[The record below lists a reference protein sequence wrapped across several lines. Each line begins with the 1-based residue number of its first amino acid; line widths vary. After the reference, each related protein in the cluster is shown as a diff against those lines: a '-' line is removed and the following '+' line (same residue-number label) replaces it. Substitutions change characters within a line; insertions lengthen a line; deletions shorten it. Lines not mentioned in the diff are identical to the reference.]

1 MKGIV
6 KNDTEQNSNLI
17 HGTCGC
23 NRIYLLFSKKKQEK
37 NLAKNILGDILMVA
51 GEVLFWARFPKT
63 YTKIEL
69 TIQSVLVLLYFGT
82 MGYVAVAAKVKE
94 LRKEE

>member
-1 MKGIV
+1 MTQSKIAILFMV
-6 KNDTEQNSNLI
+6 LAVVTEY
-17 HGTCGC
+17 
-23 NRIYLLFSKKKQEK
+23 IYYFQKKKQEK

-51 GEVLFWARFPKT
+51 GEVLFWAQFPKT

>member
-1 MKGIV
+1 MTQSKIAILFMV
-6 KNDTEQNSNLI
+6 LAVVTEY
-17 HGTCGC
+17 
-23 NRIYLLFSKKKQEK
+23 IYYFQKKKQEK

-51 GEVLFWARFPKT
+51 GEVLFWAQFPKT
-63 YTKIEL
+63 YTRIEL